1 MTAAVALKYAG
12 FVRIAAAQ
20 ARRERGELYG
30 RVAFFAVIL
39 GVFSSLWRAVA
50 EAGMP
55 VATDPKALVWYLA
68 VTEWIVLS
76 APPIHIE
83 IQEAI
88 RRGDIVCQLG
98 RPASYVGARFA
109 EGLGLLAT
117 RAPLLG
123 VTACVCAFVFTGWM
137 PSLTVL
143 ACVVPFGLAAAA
155 LLTALYL
162 WIGLLAFWLEDVSP
176 VYWVSQKAL
185 FVLGGLMMP
194 IELYPDVDSK
204 SGGIHAVSQRA
215 RRPGL
220 VCLARQQRGIRCPRA
235 RPHNLGRCDGVG
247 GVVGVSACHIEAD
260 DQRRLKVSRTRSLV
274 LSALGGHDVRV
285 AQRGD

>member
-1 MTAAVALKYAG
+1 MTAAIALKYAG

-30 RVAFFAVIL
+30 RVTFFAVIL
-39 GVFSSLWRAVA
+39 GVFSSLWHAVA

-55 VATDPKALVWYLA
+55 VATDPNALVWYLA

-76 APPIHIE
+76 TPPIHIE

-88 RRGDIVCQLG
+88 RRGDVVCQLG
-98 RPASYVGARFA
+98 RPASYVGAKFA
-109 EGLGLLAT
+109 EGLGLLAA

-123 VTACVCAFVFTGWM
+123 ATACVCAFAVTGWM
-137 PSLTVL
+137 PTLRVI
-143 ACVVPFGLAAAA
+143 ACIVPFALAAAA

-162 WIGLLAFWLEDVSP
+162 GIGLLAFWLEDVSP

-194 IELYPDVDSK
+194 IELYPDS
-204 SGGIHAVSQRA
+204 I
-215 RRPGL
+215 RRVAAFTPFPSLLAGPASFVL
-220 VCLARQQRGIRCPRA
+220 HGSSVGAGALARGLAIWAAVTALAVWWVFRRA
-235 RPHNLGRCDGVG
+235 
-247 GVVGVSACHIEAD
+247 
-260 DQRRLKVSRTRSLV
+260 T
-274 LSALGGHDVRV
+274 SALTINGG
-285 AQRGD
+285 